1 MSAALVGLAVLTI
14 IPALVLSNLDLVGA
28 THPMEL
34 VLFQPAH
41 WSYLWSR

>member
-1 MSAALVGLAVLTI
+1 VVL
-14 IPALVLSNLDLVGA
+14 PALVLSNLDLVGA

-34 VLFQPAH
+34 LLFQPEH